1 MDSEENAAVL
11 DLHTFRPQD
20 VKSVVVEFIEQ
31 SRESGIYEI
40 RIIHGKG
47 IGQLRNTVRSILS
60 GHPEV
65 IYFALA
71 TEYYGGSGATI
82 VHLKPK

>member
-1 MDSEENAAVL
+1 
-11 DLHTFRPQD
+11 
-20 VKSVVVEFIEQ
+20 
-31 SRESGIYEI
+31 
-40 RIIHGKG
+40 
-47 IGQLRNTVRSILS
+47 VRSILS